1 MTVAMKLPSRLGS
14 GASAKQRDDDQDR
27 ERNPEEPGED
37 VTERASLLCGTGLIA
52 GAAFELCHGGYFFL
66 RLLLR
71 AGTFAPARRASE
83 RPMAIACLR
92 LFTLRPERPLRSVPA
107 LRSCIAR
114 LTLLWAF
121 FPYRAMR
128 IAPAPSAP

>member
-1 MTVAMKLPSRLGS
+1 MPTHNPSCPSACRGRRLLRGCVSAESWVSPADVAVR
-14 GASAKQRDDDQDR
+14 Q
-27 ERNPEEPGED
+27 
-37 VTERASLLCGTGLIA
+37 ASLAPGRRPGLA
-52 GAAFELCHGGYFFL
+52 TAELSWGYFFL
-66 RLLLR
+66 RLLFFG
-71 AGTFAPARRASE
+71 GTFAPERRASE

-92 LFTLRPERPLRSVPA
+92 LFTLRPERPLRSVPL